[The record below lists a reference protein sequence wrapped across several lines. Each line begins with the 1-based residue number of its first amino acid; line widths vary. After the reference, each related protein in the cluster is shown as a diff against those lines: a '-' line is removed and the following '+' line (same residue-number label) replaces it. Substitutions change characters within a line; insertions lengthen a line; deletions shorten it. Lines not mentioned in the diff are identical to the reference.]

1 MCHDRHLLPLQHQPA
16 QVGVKMP
23 SDEVFATRRVA
34 VTPESVVD
42 CHPVTNLPNDLHH
55 RHLQH
60 RPALPSAGLA
70 SRPMDAVSQSVTP
83 TCVAMTQTAMYRCA
97 RPPAVLAS
105 SQMDSANLSAIFLS
119 AIMIPTVISLLT
131 THLHHHRDQL
141 GRPLDQLP
149 GDLPGHPPGHLPGH
163 PPGHQPGQLE
173 GLRPRLLPVHRYVAA
188 DSRQMVGA
196 RCSVTH
202 QPVASTQTVKKHP
215 TSQRTYTC
223 RRQGTPVHPIVLAV
237 VVGHLP
243 YRAWL
248 HLYPATA
255 RRLYQPRPAI
265 AELQLHLPTNLGQ
278 EDTQHKPVRYRRS
291 GLDDKM
297 QQATAEV
304 RRQRVATTGIC
315 FSVLA

>member
-1 MCHDRHLLPLQHQPA
+1 MCHDRRLLLLQHQPA
-16 QVGVKMP
+16 QAGVKMP
-23 SDEVFATRRVA
+23 SDEVFATHRVV

-42 CHPVTNLPNDLHH
+42 CHPVTDLPHDLHH

-83 TCVAMTQTAMYRCA
+83 TCVAMTQTAMYQCA
-97 RPPAVLAS
+97 HPLAVLAS

-119 AIMIPTVISLLT
+119 AIMIPTVISLPT
-131 THLHHHRDQL
+131 THLHHHRDQP

-149 GDLPGHPPGHLPGH
+149 GDLPGHPLGLLPGH
-163 PPGHQPGQLE
+163 PPGQLE
-173 GLRPRLLPVHRYVAA
+173 GLRPRLLPAHRYVAA
-188 DSRQMVGA
+188 DSRQTAGV

-215 TSQRTYTC
+215 TSQRMYTC

-243 YRAWL
+243 YKAWL
-248 HLYPATA
+248 HLCPATA
-255 RRLYQPRPAI
+255 RRQYQPRQAI
-265 AELQLHLPTNLGQ
+265 AEPQLHLPTSLGQ
-278 EDTQHKPVRYRRS
+278 EDTQHKPVLYRRS

-297 QQATAEV
+297 QQATAEA